1 MFWVFVPH
9 RFTRVGFVATLLFAT
24 ITFAQDNPAQHL
36 GPFLRPMLKMTGF
49 VNAQVAANET
59 RPVVTLMLPG
69 HEGRYT
75 FLITDIKLL
84 AGPLR
89 TPSDILAEV
98 APHTPNFRLRGPQ
111 EVVEQISNAA
121 TTMPLAITAEYARSD
136 RLLLV
141 QSIAQVEEPKH

>member
-1 MFWVFVPH
+1 MSWAFFP
-9 RFTRVGFVATLLFAT
+9 RGFTSAGVVATLLFAT
-24 ITFAQDNPAQHL
+24 LTFAQDNPAQHL
-36 GPFLRPMLKMTGF
+36 GPLLRPMLKMTGF
-49 VNAQVAANET
+49 VNAQIEANET

-98 APHTPNFRLRGPQ
+98 TPHAPNFRLRGPQ
-111 EVVEQISNAA
+111 AVVDQIRKA
-121 TTMPLAITAEYARSD
+121 TTTAQLSSTAEDVSND
-136 RLLLV
+136 RLLLI
-141 QSIAQVEEPKH
+141 QRIEHVEEPKK